1 MIGTIVAQ
9 SSAGYLL
16 KVTDDNWPLVFYACG
31 AITLVWYA
39 LWHFTVYSSPSEH
52 PTITEYELNYLE
64 HHLKG
69 VNKNKV
75 SGVAEVFAK
84 GIPGDGRGGGR

>member
-31 AITLVWYA
+31 FVTLVWYVF
-39 LWHFTVYSSPSEH
+39 WHLLVYSSPNEH

-75 SGVAEVFAK
+75 CKTRKIKCLKLKFLYLFST
-84 GIPGDGRGGGR
+84 